1 MKAKIRRQLQ
11 RQAEQERKQYGLP
24 VLDMKKLLQVPAVR
38 DAVLNTAKRAEKRR
52 EEGDR

>member
-24 VLDMKKLLQVPAVR
+24 VLDMKKLLQVPAIR
-38 DAVLNTAKRAEKRR
+38 DVILETANQVKRR
-52 EEGDR
+52 EGGDR